1 MTLSLSNL
9 LNGHKKY
16 TDPLNWY
23 ETPAVTEKGILDMN
37 KKELLT
43 YAKDMYDLDIHTGT
57 TSANIVKRIYEHI
70 HGVEVT
76 GRGRKKSQ

>member
-1 MTLSLSNL
+1 MTLSLSNF
-9 LNGHKKY
+9 LNGKKQ
-16 TDPLNWY
+16 DPYQWY
-23 ETPAVTEKGILDMN
+23 ETEKVSADKTVLDMN

-57 TSANIVKRIYEHI
+57 TSANIVKKIYEHI

-76 GRGRKKSQ
+76 GRGRKKAQ